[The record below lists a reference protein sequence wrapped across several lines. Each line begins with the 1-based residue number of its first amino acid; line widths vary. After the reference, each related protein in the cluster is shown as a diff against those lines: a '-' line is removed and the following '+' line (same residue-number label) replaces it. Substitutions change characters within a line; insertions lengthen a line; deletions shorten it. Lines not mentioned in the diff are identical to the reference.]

1 MDGSNAVDAS
11 RDHSVTAAEFRS
23 LMSGFATGVAI
34 VTALD
39 RGGEPHGMTC
49 TSLASVTVS
58 PPMLLVC
65 LDVRSGTLS
74 ALRSSSAFAV
84 NLLHSGAR
92 RTAEVFSSTAPGRF
106 TQVAWRHSETLRTP
120 WLVDDAFTMAE
131 CRLTEIV
138 NVGDHA
144 IVLGQVAGIGGAPGV
159 PLLYGM
165 RQFSHWP
172 VETPWS
178 RP

>member
-1 MDGSNAVDAS
+1 
-11 RDHSVTAAEFRS
+11 VTATEFRS

-39 RGGEPHGMTC
+39 HADEPHGMTC

-58 PPMLLVC
+58 PPVLLVC
-65 LDVRSGTLS
+65 LDVCSGTLS

-84 NLLHSGAR
+84 NLLHAGAQ
-92 RTAEVFSSTAPGRF
+92 RTAEVFSSRNPGRF
-106 TQVAWRHSETLRTP
+106 AQVTWRHSESLRTP

-131 CRLTEIV
+131 CRLTRTV
-138 NVGDHA
+138 NVGDHV
-144 IVLGQVAGIGGAPGV
+144 IVLGEVVGIEGAPGV
-159 PLLYGM
+159 PLLYGL

-172 VETPWS
+172 VEAPWS